1 MLSFERIDINSID
14 WEALG
19 KLPDRTIFQT
29 LPWLKFVAKTQNA
42 EPVVAALRENNQ
54 TVGYFTGLI
63 IKKFGFKIL
72 GSPFPGWTTA
82 YMGFNLLSGV
92 SRNIAVKTLVDF
104 AFHDL
109 KCIHLEFMDRN
120 FSLEDC
126 NGLGFEHRLLSGLE
140 VDLAGSEDAIFANIT
155 SSCRRDIRRAARN
168 GVIVEETMDK
178 DFAKDYYA
186 QLKDVFERQFL
197 VPTYGIERV
206 QELIEHIYPT
216 GRLLLLRACN
226 SEGLCIATGIF
237 PAMNQTMYFW
247 GGASL
252 HTYQNLLPNE
262 AIQWYAM
269 KYWKQRGIRF
279 YDMMGGRSY
288 YKKKYGGYGIAIPWF
303 RKSKY
308 TFLSQMRDI
317 SKILVDIRQQMLGK
331 IKKRQLL

>member
-14 WEALG
+14 WEALDS
-19 KLPDRTIFQT
+19 LPDRTIFQT
-29 LPWLKFVAKTQNA
+29 LPWLKFVAKTQDA
-42 EPVVAALRENNQ
+42 EPVFAALRENNQ
-54 TVGYFTGLI
+54 TLGYFTGLI

-92 SRNIAVKTLVDF
+92 SRNSAVKALVDF

-120 FSLEDC
+120 FSLEDGD
-126 NGLGFEHRLLSGLE
+126 GLGFDYRLLSGLE
-140 VDLAGSEDAIFANIT
+140 VDLTDSEDAIFANIT

-168 GVIVEETMDK
+168 GIIVEEAMDK
-178 DFAKDYYA
+178 DFANDYYA
-186 QLKDVFERQFL
+186 QLKDVFEGQSL

-206 QELIEHIYPT
+206 QELTKHIYPT
-216 GRLLLLRACN
+216 GRLLLLRARN

-247 GGASL
+247 GGASM
-252 HTYQNLLPNE
+252 HKYQNLLPNE

-288 YKKKYGGYGIAIPWF
+288 YKKKYGGYDIAIPWF

-308 TFLSQMRDI
+308 RLLSQMRDI